1 MLKTSVFMTFVLLLF
16 GCVNPQPQTG
26 LKPPMN
32 ADLVQSAAVG
42 PPVSGTGNLAV
53 QRKRAF
59 LIRDTLAK
67 ALGLHPQ
74 GQCLELG
81 KFPCADVVHLANLGG
96 AAAYTNSQYH
106 HPEEIYLSTPTSFDR
121 LVLSSCLQRAQMD
134 LGDREHA
141 LIFKDIKLTVDGRL
155 IDDPTIDRA
164 LERLYQRGLQR
175 DPKPSEIAALRGFY
189 QQVFD
194 AEPFGAALNWMVL
207 SCFSV
212 LSSVESAFF

>member
-1 MLKTSVFMTFVLLLF
+1 MTFVLLLL
-16 GCVNPQPQTG
+16 GCTNPQPQSG
-26 LKPPMN
+26 LKPSMN
-32 ADLVQSAAVG
+32 ADLVQSSGVAASEPG
-42 PPVSGTGNLAV
+42 AGNLAV

-74 GQCLELG
+74 GQCQELG
-81 KFPCADVVHLANLGG
+81 KFPCADIVHLSSLGG
-96 AAAYTNSQYH
+96 AAAYTNSQYF
-106 HPEEIYLSTPTSFDR
+106 HPEEVYITSPTSFDR
-121 LVLSSCLQRAQMD
+121 LVLSACLQRAQMD

-155 IDDPTIDRA
+155 VDDPAIDRA

-194 AEPFGAALNWMVL
+194 TEPFGAALNWMVL
-207 SCFSV
+207 SCFTV
-212 LSSVESAFF
+212 LGSVESAFF